1 MLTHSAREYFE
12 KLAFLKKTR
21 NFKRLYLRVETK
33 ISRKF
38 IQVSSKQGCFLH
50 ALPTWVHDRGLRP
63 LQLPA
68 PLPAS
73 RRAERD
79 NDEPV
84 KVLNLLFFVYLI
96 WKWEENLEKLRFFT
110 SGPKQCFYLTHSTRE
125 YFEKLA
131 FKKK

>member
-68 PLPAS
+68 PLPAA
-73 RRAERD
+73 RRAERV

-84 KVLNLLFFVYLI
+84 KVLNLLFFVYFI
-96 WKWEENLEKLRFFT
+96 WK
-110 SGPKQCFYLTHSTRE
+110 
-125 YFEKLA
+125 
-131 FKKK
+131 